1 MGGGGGRL
9 LLLYKASRRSFG
21 SQETEGKAL
30 LLLKGH
36 LMRALNIKLG
46 PALKICTKINVLK
59 ET

>member
-1 MGGGGGRL
+1 M